1 MSKSA
6 RTVFFFGIYLFI
18 IGIALLLSPNVML
31 RMFGLPE
38 TGEVWIRVVGML
50 VIFLGFY
57 YTQTARRE
65 LKEFFRLTV
74 YTRATVIFFFAGFV
88 LLGYAETPLMLFGG
102 LDFVGALWTWNALR
116 LEASA

>member
-18 IGIALLLSPNVML
+18 TGIVLLTAPNFML
-31 RMFGLPE
+31 RTFGMPE

-50 VIFLGFY
+50 VILLGFY
-57 YTQTARRE
+57 YTQSARRE
-65 LKEFFRLTV
+65 IKDFFRLTV
-74 YTRATVIFFFAGFV
+74 YARATVIFFFAAFV
-88 LLGYAETPLMLFGG
+88 LLGYAESPLMLFGG

-116 LEASA
+116 LEAGA